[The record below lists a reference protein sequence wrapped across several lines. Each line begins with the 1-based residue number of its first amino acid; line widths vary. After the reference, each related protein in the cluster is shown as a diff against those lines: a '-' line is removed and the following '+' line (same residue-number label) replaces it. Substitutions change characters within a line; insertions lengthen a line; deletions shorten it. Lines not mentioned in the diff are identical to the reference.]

1 MCYNL
6 RMDYL
11 IIVGADLIFCLV
23 TWILVRFLIVKK
35 TSQQSHRK
43 KAIAVVNAIVRCTFV
58 WTLFAWLPRAMTQS
72 DYQESI
78 KRILAA
84 LTVALAADA
93 LSTLITFLQSLARV
107 RTGEKAFSSK
117 TFAQVIKLILWCAAI
132 VIIVS
137 TLMGKSPTFVLS
149 GLGALTAIL
158 MLIFKDAILGLVAG
172 IQVVQNDMV
181 RLGDWITMPRF
192 NADGNVID
200 IALTTV
206 KVQNFDNTVTMIPSS
221 ALISDSFVNWRY
233 MSDSKGRR
241 IKRALWVSV
250 VSIYPLDEAF
260 RAELLAK
267 GLIRKEDKPVSNL
280 AAFEE
285 WIRRYLKSREDITQ
299 ELTCMVR
306 QLDAGSEGIPVEIYC
321 FTKTRDWEEYE
332 RIQTD
337 VFDNLFIAA
346 PEFGIDIFERTST
359 RPPLKRPLPSE
370 RLNA

>member
-1 MCYNL
+1 MK
-6 RMDYL
+6 YL
-11 IIVGADLIFCLV
+11 LIFGADTLFCLV
-23 TWILVRFLIVKK
+23 TWILVRLLIVKK
-35 TSQQSHRK
+35 SSNASHRK
-43 KAIAVVNAIVRCTFV
+43 KAFAVVNAIVRCTFV
-58 WTLFAWLPRAMTQS
+58 WTLFAWLPEAMEQYE
-72 DYQESI
+72 YQRPIE
-78 KRILAA
+78 RVLAA
-84 LTVALAADA
+84 LTIVLGADA
-93 LSTLITFLQSLARV
+93 LSAIVTFLESRARI

-117 TFAQVIKLILWCAAI
+117 TFAQVIKLLIWCAAL
-132 VIIVS
+132 VATVS
-137 TLMGKSPTFVLS
+137 ALLGKSPLFVLS

-181 RLGDWITMPRF
+181 RLGDWITMPRY

-250 VSIYPLDEAF
+250 ISIEELNESA
-260 RAELLAK
+260 RAELVTR
-267 GLIRKEDKPVSNL
+267 GLIRPEDKPVSNL

-285 WIRRYLKSREDITQ
+285 WVRRYLKSREDITQ

-306 QLDAGSEGIPVEIYC
+306 QLDAESEGIPVEIYC
-321 FTKTRDWEEYE
+321 FTKTRDWEDYE

-337 VFDNLFIAA
+337 LFDNLFIAA
-346 PEFGIDIFERTST
+346 PKFGIEIFERTSAQ
-359 RPPLKRPLPSE
+359 RHNKKPL
-370 RLNA
+370 